1 MEGEGVKYTN
11 KKPKKCLK
19 CVLYSWK
26 KNLNNES
33 KFVRSWKDCFCSLI
47 SRFNAV
53 KINKKIFSCALFRHT
68 FYAFFA
74 KFFLSELKPF
84 AAFVI
89 LHVIH
94 SDLVFYHK
102 MSHNFVQ
109 RCYFKASVFS
119 RKKTTTTIYLK
130 LSIILSSMSTFIFQI
145 FSIIS
150 LMLPIVHITIQCS
163 SVTWLYGEVLTKS
176 LSYRNLSL
184 QTFFYKSHT
193 YELSYIDCFM

>member
-1 MEGEGVKYTN
+1 MKSPRWRRSRTETESRSTPPWTPAARPLPPPPPPTALLRTSSPLTSPLTPPVRRTFLPRKFSQRQFYLKRNSQGSWYLKFYRRETSQMEGEGVKYTN

-53 KINKKIFSCALFRHT
+53 KINTKIFSCALFRHT

-74 KFFLSELKPF
+74 KFFPSELKPF

-94 SDLVFYHK
+94 SDHVFYHL
-102 MSHNFVQ
+102 MSHNFV
-109 RCYFKASVFS
+109 
-119 RKKTTTTIYLK
+119 
-130 LSIILSSMSTFIFQI
+130 
-145 FSIIS
+145 
-150 LMLPIVHITIQCS
+150 
-163 SVTWLYGEVLTKS
+163 
-176 LSYRNLSL
+176 
-184 QTFFYKSHT
+184 
-193 YELSYIDCFM
+193 

>member
-1 MEGEGVKYTN
+1 MGFSRLVVFKFYRRETSQMEG
-11 KKPKKCLK
+11 
-19 CVLYSWK
+19 
-26 KNLNNES
+26 
-33 KFVRSWKDCFCSLI
+33 
-47 SRFNAV
+47 NAV

-130 LSIILSSMSTFIFQI
+130 LSIILSSMSTFMFQ
-145 FSIIS
+145 
-150 LMLPIVHITIQCS
+150 
-163 SVTWLYGEVLTKS
+163 
-176 LSYRNLSL
+176 
-184 QTFFYKSHT
+184 
-193 YELSYIDCFM
+193 